1 MTSSQQ
7 SAPAVNAYEANP
19 YAGEVAL
26 RINGETLALK
36 LTLGALATLETRLR
50 TGSLIDLVTRFESG
64 GFSAADVL
72 ALLAAGLQGGGHLLS
87 EADLAAADIDG
98 GPMQAARTAAQL
110 LARSFA
116 LPGEAGAQVPGQGPG
131 SVAP

>member
-1 MTSSQQ
+1 MAPSEQP
-7 SAPAVNAYEANP
+7 APAVNACAANP
-19 YAGEVAL
+19 YAGEVLLAV
-26 RINGETLALK
+26 NGDVLALK
-36 LTLGALATLETRLR
+36 LTLGALAALETRLG

-72 ALLAAGLQGGGHLLS
+72 ALLAAGVQGGGHRLS
-87 EADLAAADIDG
+87 EADLAVADIDG
-98 GPMQAARTAAQL
+98 GPMQAARVAAQL

-116 LPGEAGAQVPGQGPG
+116 LPGEAGAQLPG